1 LLEVSSC
8 STSHAGN
15 RSEDLC
21 RLWLVVALVNL
32 WLGVSRAGY
41 SLAEELPM
49 FLVIFLIPAAAAV
62 VVAWK
67 SS

>member
-1 LLEVSSC
+1 MLATV
-8 STSHAGN
+8 A
-15 RSEDLC
+15 RIFVVI
-21 RLWLVVALVNL
+21 WLAVALVNL

>member
-1 LLEVSSC
+1 MLATV
-8 STSHAGN
+8 AKIFVVI
-15 RSEDLC
+15 
-21 RLWLVVALVNL
+21 WLAVAVVNL